1 MKLPNFRLYQTQA
14 VAGLLLGIVGIGF
27 VVAMS
32 FVTFRTFDSQQKV
45 IWYNPNAS
53 GLAGAR
59 EELVLLCGGL
69 AALVG
74 VIGGVMGFNSLG
86 QKRNERQGFSWL
98 GLALGAFSFTAAL
111 VVLFAW
117 QRLKEEIIK

>member
-59 EELVLLCGGL
+59 EEP
-69 AALVG
+69 
-74 VIGGVMGFNSLG
+74 
-86 QKRNERQGFSWL
+86 WL